1 MTLTILLTLLG
12 TSIDTILFFSRV
24 QRSGSRSSM
33 RRSISPF
40 WLRTESHA
48 RSAQQRLPRCMRPEG
63 LGANSPRTGVGCEVD
78 ILRIL
83 SEKIQNYKIIL
94 PQILGAR
101 NGFGTEK

>member
-1 MTLTILLTLLG
+1 
-12 TSIDTILFFSRV
+12 
-24 QRSGSRSSM
+24 
-33 RRSISPF
+33 
-40 WLRTESHA
+40 
-48 RSAQQRLPRCMRPEG
+48 MRPEG
-63 LGANSPRTGVGCEVD
+63 LGANRPRTGVGCEVD